1 MNSYVSVILPFLKK
15 AGKLALKNQSLIT
28 GCNKVDGSIVT
39 ETDLKLSKMFKK
51 VINSNF
57 ENHFILDEETA
68 LKTKNLKEKTYSS
81 EYVWVIDP
89 IDGTKTYFHG
99 SSFFAVSISLYKNL
113 KPLFGALYLP
123 ILSIFFV
130 PS

>member
-51 VINSNF
+51 VI
-57 ENHFILDEETA
+57 D
-68 LKTKNLKEKTYSS
+68 
-81 EYVWVIDP
+81 
-89 IDGTKTYFHG
+89 
-99 SSFFAVSISLYKNL
+99 
-113 KPLFGALYLP
+113 
-123 ILSIFFV
+123 
-130 PS
+130 